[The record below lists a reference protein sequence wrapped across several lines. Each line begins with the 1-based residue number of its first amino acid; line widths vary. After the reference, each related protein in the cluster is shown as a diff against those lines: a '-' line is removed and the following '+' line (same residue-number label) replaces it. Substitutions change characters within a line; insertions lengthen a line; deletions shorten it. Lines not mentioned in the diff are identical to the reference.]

1 MTEQTGKNASSSRR
15 GKKAAPQKKG
25 GKAAR
30 AAKATK
36 ARKAKAEVSSNPSVA
51 GAAQNSHQ
59 TETDVTPDNTGSDG
73 DGANG
78 IGADGRG
85 RQSDSDDV
93 ADPDVL
99 AIRFLELWRAQVAA
113 TAGGSDAASAI
124 GRLYAGLG
132 ADTSRLAD
140 GFEAWG
146 RLIGQLATGQPPVQ
160 NPFSAGAANAA
171 GGMKGT
177 GPNTAQGGGM
187 APPGGSSGANIWQ
200 AAPPDMA
207 GLTALF
213 DPVTA
218 MRNFTAP
225 FNPGMARAPGSTPG
239 AKPQNETLHPPTGP
253 DGGRAPDDA
262 TQYNTTGKTE
272 TATSQ
277 TVGKTANVTQDGE
290 ENGQGQ
296 PKPATGQSASG
307 RATATGDA
315 SGSRDDELAELAR
328 RLAALS
334 ETINALEAG
343 LDDGSREPA
352 SGDGPPQQ

>member
-1 MTEQTGKNASSSRR
+1 MTEQTGKKASSSRR
-15 GKKAAPQKKG
+15 GKNAAPEKKG
-25 GKAAR
+25 GKVAG

-36 ARKAKAEVSSNPSVA
+36 ARKAIAEVSSNPSVA
-51 GAAQNSHQ
+51 GAGQSSHQ
-59 TETDVTPDNTGSDG
+59 TETDVTPDNAGSDG

-85 RQSDSDDV
+85 RRSDSDDV

-132 ADTSRLAD
+132 ADTSRLAE

-160 NPFSAGAANAA
+160 NPFSA

-225 FNPGMARAPGSTPG
+225 FNPGMSGAAGSTPG
-239 AKPQNETLHPPTGP
+239 AKPQNETLHPPAGP

-262 TQYNTTGKTE
+262 TQHNTTGKTE

-296 PKPATGQSASG
+296 SKPAAGQSASG
-307 RATATGDA
+307 RAKATGDA